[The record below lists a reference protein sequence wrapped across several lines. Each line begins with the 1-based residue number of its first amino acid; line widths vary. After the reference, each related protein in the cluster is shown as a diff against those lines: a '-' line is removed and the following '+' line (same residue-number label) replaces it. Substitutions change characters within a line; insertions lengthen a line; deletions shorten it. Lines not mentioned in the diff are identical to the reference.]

1 MLESMRVIDEKQKVE
16 RILIYSGD
24 IKKNPIKQYKMEN
37 FKLLSLI
44 VYQILCTLLNDSYAK
59 YV

>member
-44 VYQILCTLLNDSYAK
+44 VYQILCTLLNDGYAK

>member
-24 IKKNPIKQYKMEN
+24 IKKKPIKQYKMEN

-44 VYQILCTLLNDSYAK
+44 VYQILCTLLNDGYAK

>member
-24 IKKNPIKQYKMEN
+24 IYKKPKKTIQNG
-37 FKLLSLI
+37 KL
-44 VYQILCTLLNDSYAK
+44 
-59 YV
+59 